1 MPKPIYSIIAPIF
14 NESGNIQELYRR
26 IRDVLDSTGESW
38 EIILIDDGSTDDSA
52 DLIRQYAAQDGRVK
66 PVIFA
71 RNFGHQIAV
80 TAGLDYSQGNAV
92 VIIDSDLQDPP
103 EVILDLISKWK
114 EGYQVVYAVRAE
126 REGESWFKLF
136 TASLFYR
143 LITSITEVK
152 MPLDA
157 GDFRLLDRKV
167 VNVLN
172 QMREKHRFLR
182 GLSTWVGFRQ
192 AGVPYR
198 RVARQVG
205 ETKYPFKKMFRL
217 AINAV
222 TSFSY
227 FPLQLA
233 TYIGFFAAG
242 LSILSI
248 PVVIAIRLWG
258 TATPLLGQATTLIA
272 VLFLGGAQ
280 LISLGILGEYIGRLY
295 DEAKGRPLYIVLE
308 APGEED
314 EE

>member
-14 NESGNIQELYRR
+14 NESGNIQELHRR
-26 IRDVLDSTGESW
+26 LCEVLDSIEEEW
-38 EIILIDDGSTDDSA
+38 ELILIDDGSTDDSA
-52 DLIRQYAAQDGRVK
+52 DLIREYADQDSRIR

-80 TAGLDYSQGNAV
+80 TAGLDYSRGDAV
-92 VIIDSDLQDPP
+92 VIIDADLQDPP

-114 EGYQVVYAVRAE
+114 EGYQVVYAVRSE

-143 LITSITEVK
+143 LISRITDVEI
-152 MPLDA
+152 PLDA

-182 GLSTWVGFRQ
+182 GMSSWVGFHQ
-192 AGVPYR
+192 TGVPYR
-198 RVARQVG
+198 RAARQVG
-205 ETKYPFKKMFRL
+205 ETKYPFRKMFRL

-233 TYIGFFAAG
+233 TYIGFIAAG
-242 LSILSI
+242 LSILAI

-258 TATPLLGQATTLIA
+258 SETPLLGQTTTLIA
-272 VLFLGGAQ
+272 VLFLGGVQ

-308 APGEED
+308 GPHED
-314 EE
+314 NRD